1 MLKHENFEP
10 QPHSHWEVGPGV
22 PGPQGTNTPH
32 DITRGARAG
41 TSARMRTR
49 PLSLWAC
56 CGKPP
61 HVFALAKPRLL
72 PVSGPLSSSRSTPS
86 DSGTSRAGGG
96 GSFQVF
102 LPLRMEA

>member
-49 PLSLWAC
+49 PSFSL
-56 CGKPP
+56 G
-61 HVFALAKPRLL
+61 LL
-72 PVSGPLSSSRSTPS
+72 WQASSRFCSCKTQ
-86 DSGTSRAGGG
+86 TFTRFWA
-96 GSFQVF
+96 SFF
-102 LPLRMEA
+102 LKEYTIGFRNL